1 MARRNQPAAQ
11 PTPSPSVLE
20 RQEEQEMQQSE
31 SNFLNEALSELP
43 PLETKRPPGHED
55 PPDDDLP
62 PGETQDAEPAPEL
75 KAPKP
80 ATKAAPVKPTVQP
93 PAKTPVTEPKPPTE
107 IPPAD
112 KGESKTKDTP
122 VDQELEDRLSKI
134 VPKNT
139 QEEKGF
145 AALKGLIRETNA
157 KVKVVETTLA
167 EKEKALKEL
176 ETKILPETD
185 VNDLRALREY
195 VQHTAIKDDPA
206 FQRKYD
212 QKLQSVNA
220 DAIDLLTK
228 VGMDASIAETI
239 AKEGGLL
246 AFSQSQKTVDVA
258 GTPMTHQE
266 YFDKFIFGGLKEAT
280 KMQLSSIM
288 AKGHSIEREKEQE
301 IADAVKNAPEFFSAK
316 QKEAINRF
324 NTEAGARMKELIAE
338 MPEDLPREIVQIP
351 EDASPEEKERLTAQN
366 ADFKEADEYIS
377 KMAYANAPKDKAEV
391 AFYAALG
398 KFLLKRHGG
407 MKEQIESLTKRAT
420 DAEEQLEGIRNSQSM
435 GRRRSAPP
443 VPAQKDQRSDT
454 ELTDEEAMK
463 KYL

>member
-1 MARRNQPAAQ
+1 
-11 PTPSPSVLE
+11 
-20 RQEEQEMQQSE
+20 MQQSE

-55 PPDDDLP
+55 PPDE
-62 PGETQDAEPAPEL
+62 GETPPETQEGEPAPEL
-75 KAPKP
+75 KTPKP
-80 ATKAAPVKPTVQP
+80 ATKVAPVKPAVQP
-93 PAKTPVTEPKPPTE
+93 PAKTPTTEPKPPAE
-107 IPPAD
+107 IPTAD
-112 KGESKTKDTP
+112 KSESKAKDAGI
-122 VDQELEDRLSKI
+122 DQELENELSKI
-134 VPKNT
+134 VPKGKA
-139 QEEKGF
+139 QEEGF
-145 AALKGLIRETNA
+145 PPLKDHIRKLNTKIKAEL
-157 KVKVVETTLA
+157 EPLLA
-167 EKEKALKEL
+167 EKDKKIKEL
-176 ETKILPETD
+176 ETKILPEAD

-228 VGMDASIAETI
+228 VGMDASIADTI
-239 AKEGGLL
+239 SKEGGLL

-351 EDASPEEKERLTAQN
+351 EDATPEEKERLEAQN

-398 KFLLKRHGG
+398 KYLLKRSGG
-407 MKEQIESLTKRAT
+407 MKEQIENLTKRAT
-420 DAEEQLEGIRNSQSM
+420 DAEAELEGIRNSQSM

-454 ELTDEEAMK
+454 ELSDTEAID
-463 KYL
+463 KYLG